1 MTKYK
6 MTNELE
12 NRKGKAHITI
22 FDRIIAK
29 TVLPFVPSSLKPNAV
44 TIFRFVCIP
53 FVIYFLLNEQYLWG
67 TIIFTIA
74 ALSDALDGAMAR
86 VRHQITKE
94 GKFLDPIADKLL
106 IGSAAFIL
114 ISRYISWSITILI
127 VLLEVMIISIALFKK
142 YTMKKVVIQAKVSGK
157 IKMVLQCAGVIL
169 LLLFILTQIP
179 ALLLISEIIL
189 WLAIGFAVVSM
200 FAYNSI

>member
-1 MTKYK
+1 M
-6 MTNELE
+6 NELE
-12 NRKGKAHITI
+12 NRKGKARINI

-29 TVLPFVPSSLKPNAV
+29 TVLPFIPRSLKPNV
-44 TIFRFVCIP
+44 VSVFRLVCIP

-67 TIIFTIA
+67 TVVFIIA

-86 VRHQITKE
+86 VRHQITVK

-114 ISRYISWSITILI
+114 ISRYISWSLTILI
-127 VLLEVMIISIALFKK
+127 VLFEVIIASSALYKK
-142 YTMKKVVIQAKVSGK
+142 ITTKNVIIQAKISGK
-157 IKMVLQCAGVIL
+157 IKMVLQCVGVIL
-169 LLLFILTQIP
+169 LLLFIITKIP
-179 ALLLISEIIL
+179 VLLLISEITL
-189 WLAIGFAVVSM
+189 WTAVGFAVVSV